1 MKLGTFLFTQYADPA
16 KDEQGIAET
25 LAEAKL
31 AEELGY
37 DAVWLAEHHFDG
49 TCIYVDPVAFSAAL
63 SQATSRV
70 KIGFAVIQA
79 SLHHPLRLAEQ
90 LALVDHL
97 SRGRLIVG
105 LGRGSMFNNYEYAAY
120 EIDPQS
126 SRERFVEIED
136 ILLKCWAGGHVAHNG
151 KFWNFD
157 IPNLRPRPFTR
168 PHPPIVHALVSEAS
182 TLALAKSGGPFLMAG
197 PAEAIVKRCE
207 LYRRAMREAG
217 HDEAAIARAFA
228 ESWAWQHVVVAD
240 SDERAVEIGL
250 PAFEGMMGY
259 RATLEANPVFGEIAK
274 RVGPRQL
281 PRSLVAGA
289 PATVAEQL
297 APLRDAGI
305 GGLILRFRIGEIA
318 HQHAVASQRLFMDKV
333 APMFGKARV
342 EAAQ

>member
-1 MKLGTFLFTQYADPA
+1 MKFGTFLFTQYADPA

-25 LAEAKL
+25 LAEARL
-31 AEELGY
+31 AEELGM

-49 TCIYVDPVAFSAAL
+49 TCIYVDPVSFAAAL
-63 SQATSRV
+63 SQATRRV

-90 LALVDHL
+90 LALIDHL

-120 EIDPQS
+120 EIDPAS
-126 SRERFVEIED
+126 SRERFSEIED
-136 ILLKCWAGGHVAHNG
+136 ILLKCWAGGRVAHKG

-157 IPNLRPRPFTR
+157 IPNLRPRPFTK
-168 PHPPIVHALVSEAS
+168 PYPPILHALVSETS
-182 TLALAKSGGPFLMAG
+182 TLALAKTGGAFLMAG

-217 HDEAAIARAFA
+217 HGEAAIADAFA
-228 ESWAWQHVVVAD
+228 RSWAWQHVVVAD
-240 SDERAVEIGL
+240 SDAHAVEIGL
-250 PAFEGMMGY
+250 PAFEGMMKY

-274 RVGPRQL
+274 PVGPRQL

-289 PATVAEQL
+289 PETVAAQL
-297 APLRDAGI
+297 APIQEAGI
-305 GGLILRFRIGEIA
+305 GGLILRFHIGEIA
-318 HQHAVASQRLFMDKV
+318 HADAVTSQRLFVDKV
-333 APMFGKARV
+333 APILRAAKA
-342 EAAQ
+342 EAAE

>member
-1 MKLGTFLFTQYADPA
+1 VQ
-16 KDEQGIAET
+16 I
-25 LAEAKL
+25 
-31 AEELGY
+31 GY
-37 DAVWLAEHHFDG
+37 
-49 TCIYVDPVAFSAAL
+49 
-63 SQATSRV
+63 
-70 KIGFAVIQA
+70 AVIQA

-120 EIDPQS
+120 EIDPAS
-126 SRERFVEIED
+126 SRERFQEIEE
-136 ILLKCWAGGHVAHNG
+136 ILLKCWAGGRVVHKG

-157 IPNLRPRPFTR
+157 IPNLRPRPFTK

-182 TLALAKSGGPFLMAG
+182 TLALAKSGGPFLLAG

-207 LYRRAMREAG
+207 IYRRAMREAG

-228 ESWAWQHVVVAD
+228 NSWAWQHVVVAET
-240 SDERAVEIGL
+240 DERAVEIGL

-289 PATVAEQL
+289 PATVADQL
-297 APLRDAGI
+297 APLREAGV

-318 HQHAVASQRLFMDKV
+318 HAHSVASQRLFMDEV
-333 APMFGKARV
+333 APMLGRARAQ
-342 EAAQ
+342 AAQ